1 MNFNIMLIK
10 ELENY
15 FIYYV
20 LYVNLIIYIK
30 LIFYLYNC
38 KYIYVLLIFGKFILG
53 IVL

>member
-1 MNFNIMLIK
+1 MIK
-10 ELENY
+10 RDFFEY
-15 FIYYV
+15 FFIRYIFY

-30 LIFYLYNC
+30 LIFYLNNR

>member
-1 MNFNIMLIK
+1 MIKRNFF
-10 ELENY
+10 EY
-15 FIYYV
+15 FFIRYNFY

-30 LIFYLYNC
+30 LIFYLNNR